1 MKTHCF
7 PFIKLAIKPLISQ
20 GLYVKGG
27 RVGWPAINGSQRNFT
42 SPCYPTK
49 KLPIS
54 KIPRVAVAE
63 ANVPCEK
70 PQGFFLGPATPR
82 KTSCCSF
89 WWSWKSTLDVSFFF
103 RKETS
108 VFFYQFDSTS
118 EMLRGDVYKND
129 LMQTYLVDVLSTHP
143 IWTKSMRRLGQNV
156 ESSYP
161 TFVSKKNPNI
171 FVTLKVRPLS
181 RSL

>member
-1 MKTHCF
+1 M
-7 PFIKLAIKPLISQ
+7 AASGIS
-20 GLYVKGG
+20 
-27 RVGWPAINGSQRNFT
+27 
-42 SPCYPTK
+42 TK

-70 PQGFFLGPATPR
+70 PQGFSWVATPR

-89 WWSWKSTLDVSFFF
+89 WWSWKSTLDMSLFFFF
-103 RKETS
+103 REKTS

-143 IWTKSMRRLGQNV
+143 IWTKSMRLGQNV